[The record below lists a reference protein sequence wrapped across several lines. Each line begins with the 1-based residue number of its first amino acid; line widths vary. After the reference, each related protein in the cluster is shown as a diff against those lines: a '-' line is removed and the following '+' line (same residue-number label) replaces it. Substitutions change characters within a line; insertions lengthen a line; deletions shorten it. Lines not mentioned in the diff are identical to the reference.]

1 LSDPD
6 PLVRL
11 GALDGLEGVPT
22 DQLWPI
28 ASAHLTDPV
37 RGMRIRAAELLATV
51 PPARRPAADHD
62 RFARAA
68 TEFVAAQKLNAD
80 RPDARTALGNF
91 LARQANAAEAES
103 EYRAALRLDHSFAA
117 AAINLADLYRQ
128 LGRDSDSEPILREA
142 LAGSPRDASLHHALG
157 LMHVRQRR
165 TDAALDELRQAA
177 VLEPGQARYAYVY
190 AIALNSSGRRDDALA
205 VLNDTLRRHP
215 GNLELL
221 SAAFSFS
228 REKGD
233 ATAALD
239 YAERMARLLPNDQR
253 LNNLVRE
260 LRR

>member
-1 LSDPD
+1 MSDPD

-11 GALDGLEGVPT
+11 GALDGLEGVPA

-28 ASAHLTDPV
+28 ASAHLTDPM
-37 RGMRIRAAELLATV
+37 RGMRIRAAELLAAV
-51 PPARRPAADHD
+51 PPAQRSAA
-62 RFARAA
+62 
-68 TEFVAAQKLNAD
+68 EFVAAQKLNAD

-103 EYRAALRLDHSFAA
+103 EYRAALRLDPSFAA

-177 VLEPGQARYAYVY
+177 VLEPGQARYVYVY
-190 AIALNSSGRRDDALA
+190 AIALNSSSRRHDALA
-205 VLNDTLRRHP
+205 VLNDALRRHP

-260 LRR
+260 LRQ